1 MYGWLHDAIAGGA
14 EVVTASRRLARE
26 LQLAYDR
33 LHQARGTRAW
43 CTAPVLS
50 WNDWLAARLDAAEF
64 SRQLP
69 LRINHNASALLWER
83 CLRERIDDG
92 LSNFASLVRQAQDSW
107 QRLNDWRIPLEK
119 LSDYSRSYDQQLFL
133 LTAGS
138 YQRLLGQ
145 RDWIDNAGVAGAVT
159 GLFEAHALPVP
170 RALIVAGFDRLTPAN
185 EQLFQVLRDQG
196 CDVREPAAGESERNI
211 RLTSFPDAAAE
222 LRAVGSWA
230 RAQLSD
236 NAALRIAIVRAG
248 LETHADEVARL
259 VREGL
264 ACGWQYGDEAHR
276 SAVNISYGR
285 RLADYPAVAVALLY
299 LQWLRTGLTTREVSV
314 LLRSRLS
321 AAEDT
326 AGRSRLELRLRRM
339 PERCWTPSSLVAAL
353 RGPDH
358 SEDSQRW
365 LKSIEQLVAMR
376 RRMPRSASPAEWAQ
390 QIDALLAAV
399 AWPGDAVADSEEF
412 QLLNRWRSLLN
423 EFAALDLVVPKMT
436 FAEAVR
442 RISTLAAECVFQPQS
457 AGALVDV
464 LGALEAAGMEFDA
477 VWISGLDANQWP
489 PAGNPSVLIPRS
501 LQREFGMTDAT
512 PGDTLGFA
520 RSVFDRLI
528 ASAGEVML
536 SWAESG
542 QDTELVPSPLLDP
555 YLGCDVGGVAD
566 PGWHAGSLQDSQR
579 MGAVM
584 QDPAPAIRADEIV
597 AGGAYTVQRQVT
609 EPFSAFAHGRLRV
622 KELTAIETG
631 LPAHLRG
638 SLVHDALHALY
649 ADNPTLKVL
658 QAWQDRE
665 LDERISAALDA
676 AIRRH
681 TLHADVKQQRLLQL
695 EHARLERLL
704 RRFIELERARPVFS
718 VAGVETSIE
727 LERHGIRLDLRVDRI
742 DRQADGALLVLDYKT
757 GRPKNLL
764 NRDGN
769 PADLQLVVYASALG
783 DRVAGLALV
792 NIDSREITYKGAGSH
807 FDKNPQQLA
816 AWHKRLTAWEAQV
829 DDALRAVATGDARIN
844 VLQTASEGRPLN
856 ILSRLEELRHEL

>member
-26 LQLAYDR
+26 LQLANDR

-119 LSDYSRSYDQQLFL
+119 LSDYSRSYDQQLFF

-196 CDVREPAAGESERNI
+196 CDVREPAAGQAERNI

-236 NAALRIAIVRAG
+236 NAALRIGIVRAG
-248 LETHADEVARL
+248 LETHADQVARL

-399 AWPGDAVADSEEF
+399 TWPGDAVADSEEF

-442 RISTLAAECVFQPQS
+442 RISTLAAEWVEGTSKGYAVQPGSASFRWAAQGERRWAGPSSDMTAVMGIAGTLSERTSRSVVLMVWLGCVNGGANRRLKTACWPGRISPIPVWLCSSTNSS
-457 AGALVDV
+457 AGSVRV
-464 LGALEAAGMEFDA
+464 T
-477 VWISGLDANQWP
+477 LDQVSKPMFSRVIAWM
-489 PAGNPSVLIPRS
+489 RS
-501 LQREFGMTDAT
+501 
-512 PGDTLGFA
+512 
-520 RSVFDRLI
+520 
-528 ASAGEVML
+528 
-536 SWAESG
+536 
-542 QDTELVPSPLLDP
+542 
-555 YLGCDVGGVAD
+555 
-566 PGWHAGSLQDSQR
+566 
-579 MGAVM
+579 
-584 QDPAPAIRADEIV
+584 
-597 AGGAYTVQRQVT
+597 
-609 EPFSAFAHGRLRV
+609 
-622 KELTAIETG
+622 
-631 LPAHLRG
+631 
-638 SLVHDALHALY
+638 
-649 ADNPTLKVL
+649 
-658 QAWQDRE
+658 
-665 LDERISAALDA
+665 
-676 AIRRH
+676 
-681 TLHADVKQQRLLQL
+681 
-695 EHARLERLL
+695 
-704 RRFIELERARPVFS
+704 
-718 VAGVETSIE
+718 
-727 LERHGIRLDLRVDRI
+727 
-742 DRQADGALLVLDYKT
+742 
-757 GRPKNLL
+757 
-764 NRDGN
+764 
-769 PADLQLVVYASALG
+769 
-783 DRVAGLALV
+783 
-792 NIDSREITYKGAGSH
+792 
-807 FDKNPQQLA
+807 
-816 AWHKRLTAWEAQV
+816 
-829 DDALRAVATGDARIN
+829 
-844 VLQTASEGRPLN
+844 
-856 ILSRLEELRHEL
+856 